1 MFGFFKRDKNKIAKD
16 GDDHTV
22 NSMELLGEETETTGK
37 EVKTKLH
44 FPANI
49 KIGQEERYYFQFLNN
64 ELPLLK
70 ENQISLSGIEVHSE
84 ENGNVL
90 VKAFIRNS
98 IAKGIRV
105 QEPIPLLLLGPDG
118 NVLARQVF
126 DLTILG
132 ELPPESSTPWV
143 FEFDSRNVREK
154 EIPQT
159 DWKLAFEL
167 KKEKGPHALD
177 LEESWEKSLADTDK
191 EKLEQLVKTIKPPK
205 PGEVNFMG
213 IQSRLDDEGALH
225 VTLLI
230 RNGSEKNVKLEQLP
244 LNVEDASGE
253 VIAKGAFKLE
263 ALEVKAN
270 TSKPWTFIF
279 PKELVLKE
287 DADLSKWK
295 AYVPQ
300 G

>member
-1 MFGFFKRDKNKIAKD
+1 MLGFFKRDKKKIAKD
-16 GDDHTV
+16 GEDHTV
-22 NSMELLGEETETTGK
+22 DSMELLGEQAEETGK

-44 FPANI
+44 FPPNVE
-49 KIGQEERYYFQFLNN
+49 IGQEERYYYQFLNN

-70 ENQISLSGIEVHSE
+70 ENQISLSGIEVHTE
-84 ENGNVL
+84 EDGRVL

-98 IAKGIRV
+98 IAKGVQV

-118 NVLARQVF
+118 EKLARQVF
-126 DLTILG
+126 DLTVLG

-143 FEFDSRNVREK
+143 FVFDKQNVSVE

-167 KKEKGPHALD
+167 KKAKGPHALD
-177 LEESWEKSLADTDK
+177 LEESWEKSLADKDK
-191 EKLEQLVKTIKPPK
+191 EKLEQLVKSVTPPK

-244 LNVEDASGE
+244 LNIEDATGE
-253 VIAKGAFKLE
+253 VIAKGAFKMAE
-263 ALEVKAN
+263 LEVKAN

-287 DADLSKWK
+287 NVDLSKWK

>member
-1 MFGFFKRDKNKIAKD
+1 MLGFFKRDKNKIAKD
-16 GDDHTV
+16 GEDHTV
-22 NSMELLGEETETTGK
+22 DSMDLLGEKAETTGK

-44 FPANI
+44 FPPNVE
-49 KIGQEERYYFQFLNN
+49 IGQEERYYYQFLNN

-70 ENQISLSGIEVHSE
+70 ENQISLSGIEVHSAE
-84 ENGNVL
+84 DGTVS
-90 VKAFIRNS
+90 VKAFLRNS
-98 IAKGIRV
+98 LPKGVRIA
-105 QEPIPLLLLGPDG
+105 EPITLLLLGPDED
-118 NVLARQVF
+118 VLARQEF
-126 DLTILG
+126 NLTGLG
-132 ELPPESSTPWV
+132 ELPAESSTPWV
-143 FEFDSRNVREK
+143 YVFNAKNVRVK

-167 KKEKGPHALD
+167 KKAKGPHTLD

-213 IQSRLDDEGALH
+213 IQSRLDDAGALH

-253 VIAKGAFKLE
+253 VVAKGAFKME
-263 ALEVKAN
+263 ALEIKAN

>member
-1 MFGFFKRDKNKIAKD
+1 MFGFFKRDKNKIAKE

-22 NSMELLGEETETTGK
+22 DSMELLGEQSESTGK
-37 EVKTKLH
+37 EVKTSLH
-44 FPANI
+44 FPPAANI
-49 KIGQEERYYFQFLNN
+49 SQEEKYYYQFLNN
-64 ELPLLK
+64 ELPLLL

-84 ENGNVL
+84 DGRVS

-98 IAKGIRV
+98 LPKGIRFK
-105 QEPIPLLLLGPDG
+105 EPVPLLLIGPNG
-118 NVLARQVF
+118 EQLARQTF
-126 DLTILG
+126 DLSTLG
-132 ELPPESSTPWV
+132 ELPAESSVPWV
-143 FEFDSRNVREK
+143 FIFEDRNVRVK

-167 KKEKGPHALD
+167 QKPKAPHALD

-191 EKLEQLVKTIKPPK
+191 EKLAQLVKTIQPPK

-213 IQSRLDDEGALH
+213 IQSRLDDDGALH

-230 RNGSEKNVKLEQLP
+230 RNGSEKNVNLEQLP
-244 LNVEDASGE
+244 LNVEDASGDI
-253 VIAKGAFKLE
+253 IAKGGFKFEKLE
-263 ALEVKAN
+263 IKAN

-287 DADLSKWK
+287 DIDLSKWK

-300 G
+300 S

>member
-1 MFGFFKRDKNKIAKD
+1 MLGFFKRDKKKIAKD

-22 NSMELLGEETETTGK
+22 DSMELLGEQTETTGK
-37 EVKTKLH
+37 EVKTKLN
-44 FPANI
+44 FPPI
-49 KIGQEERYYFQFLNN
+49 VEIGQEERYYYQFLNN

-70 ENQISLSGIEVHSE
+70 ENQISLSGIEIHADGGPVT
-84 ENGNVL
+84 
-90 VKAFIRNS
+90 VKAFLRNS
-98 IAKGIRV
+98 LPKGV
-105 QEPIPLLLLGPDG
+105 QFQQPIPLLLMGPDG
-118 NVLARQVF
+118 DKLARQEF
-126 DLTILG
+126 DLTVLG

-143 FEFDSRNVREK
+143 FEFDEKNVFEK

-159 DWKLAFEL
+159 DWKLAFEI
-167 KKEKGPHALD
+167 KKPKGPHALD

-213 IQSRLDDEGALH
+213 IQSRLDDAGALH

-253 VIAKGAFKLE
+253 LVAKGAFKME

-287 DADLSKWK
+287 DVDLSKWK

>member
-1 MFGFFKRDKNKIAKD
+1 MLGFFKRDKKKITKD
-16 GDDHTV
+16 GGDHSV
-22 NSMELLGEETETTGK
+22 DSMELLGEKAETTGK
-37 EVKTKLH
+37 EVKTSLNI
-44 FPANI
+44 PPNAN
-49 KIGQEERYYFQFLNN
+49 IGQEERYYYQFLNN

-70 ENQISLSGIEVHSE
+70 ENQISLSGIEVHTE
-84 ENGNVL
+84 EDGRVL

-98 IAKGIRV
+98 IAKGVRI
-105 QEPIPLLLLGPDG
+105 QEPIPLLLLGP
-118 NVLARQVF
+118 NEERLARQVF

-132 ELPPESSTPWV
+132 ELPPESSTPWLFV
-143 FEFDSRNVREK
+143 FETQNVFEK

-167 KKEKGPHALD
+167 KKSKGPHVLD
-177 LEESWEKSLADTDK
+177 LEESWEKSLADKDK
-191 EKLEQLVKTIKPPK
+191 EKLEQLVKTIQPPK

-213 IQSRLDDEGALH
+213 LQSRLDDEGALH

-244 LNVEDASGE
+244 LNVKDASGE
-253 VIAKGAFKLE
+253 VIAQGAFKLE
-263 ALEVKAN
+263 ALEIKTN

-287 DADLSKWK
+287 NADLSKWK

-300 G
+300 E